1 MSQYGSAAVNKIAIL
16 GSGGDAPGMNP
27 CIRAVTRSALEQ
39 GLEVWGV
46 WDGYNGLVDHRIE
59 QLTSRGVAGI
69 LQRGGSMIGAG
80 RCPAFFD
87 AATRQACADYLRG
100 EGIEGLV
107 VMGGDG
113 SMNGAR
119 ELHLLGV
126 PTVVVPVTIDNDMR
140 GTEITVGADTAI
152 NTAVEAIDRLR
163 DTASAH
169 QRAMIIE
176 VMGRRSGYIA
186 MMAGIATGAEMIITP
201 ERASE
206 LESIFS
212 EMREMDARGKRHFIV
227 VIAEGARWSA
237 AQLTELINDAPQPLR
252 RSVHGPGLHPARRRA
267 EPVRPHPRHAH
278 GGRGHRGAA
287 GGSVQC
293 AHRVAAQ
300 SSRHR
305 GHRPLGPGARPV
317 ERGVVARVPGHD
329 DVAGERHCRPGLCS
343 V

>member
-1 MSQYGSAAVNKIAIL
+1 MNKIAIL

-27 CIRAVTRSALEQ
+27 CIRAVTRSALER

-237 AQLTELINDAPQPLR
+237 AQLTELINEAPNPYDARYTVLGYIQR
-252 RSVHGPGLHPARRRA
+252 
-267 EPVRPHPRHAH
+267 
-278 GGRGHRGAA
+278 GGVPSRFDRILATRMG
-287 GGSVQC
+287 
-293 AHRVAAQ
+293 VAATEALLEGR
-300 SSRHR
+300 SNVLVGWRHNQVAIEDID
-305 GHRPLGPGARPV
+305 HLAPV
-317 ERGVVARVPGHD
+317 PDPWSEELWRVYR
-329 DVAGERHCRPGLCS
+329 VTTT
-343 V
+343 